1 MGIKLTWTIS
11 TIIAVS
17 SFVSSVVVALINN
30 KQQQKIHEMDLDD
43 DKSVAEL
50 RVKQEIFHSQ
60 TEKNYT
66 DKKNAYI
73 RFIEAAGNFVY
84 DPSDSQSYV
93 DLLTASSNVIL
104 FCTDKTHKLLSD
116 FITYTENF
124 TECRILPDDELKNYH
139 QNLSKLSLAFREE
152 LENLRFSD

>member
-17 SFVSSVVVALINN
+17 SFISSVVVALINN
-30 KQQQKIHEMDLDD
+30 KQQQKIHEMDLDY

-73 RFIEAAGNFVY
+73 RFIEAAGNFIY
-84 DPSDSQSYV
+84 DPSHSQSY
-93 DLLTASSNVIL
+93 
-104 FCTDKTHKLLSD
+104 
-116 FITYTENF
+116 
-124 TECRILPDDELKNYH
+124 DELKRNCKKRSNEIAYRH
-139 QNLSKLSLAFREE
+139 AEIGRCVKKKFADCLEKDLEE
-152 LENLRFSD
+152 LRRPSKDT